1 MHNQEREL
9 CKDRFPSNKL
19 LVQKLLE
26 NMRGSLPGV
35 NMTLTL
41 ILKID
46 TLKIDITYPISSLI
60 GYSLHRFINRT

>member
-60 GYSLHRFINRT
+60 G